1 MKTMSFVEMMRDPR
15 ALAMRAAELDVIACE
30 YRAQA
35 ARSRRAAIS
44 AEVAG
49 DVAAMEAWIARAE
62 VSASDAR
69 AVEIQRDELIARFAP
84 VVDLNDDCGVY
95 A

>member
-1 MKTMSFVEMMRDPR
+1 MTFAKMMRDPR

-44 AEVAG
+44 AEIIG
-49 DVAAMEAWIARAE
+49 DVLAMEAWIERAE
-62 VSASDAR
+62 RASTDAL
-69 AVEIQRDELIARFAP
+69 AVEEQRRELIARFAP
-84 VVDLNDDCGVY
+84 SMTLELTADDTGVY